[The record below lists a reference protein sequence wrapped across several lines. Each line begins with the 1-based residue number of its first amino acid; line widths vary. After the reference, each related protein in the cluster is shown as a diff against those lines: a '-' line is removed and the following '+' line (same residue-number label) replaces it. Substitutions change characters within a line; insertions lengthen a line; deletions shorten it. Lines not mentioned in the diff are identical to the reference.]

1 MPRFYDLVADG
12 DAPGHLIVE
21 SQSKDYVEIFYTLS
35 QERLD
40 LWKYLYE
47 NELQPDVI
55 LPERVKLLQVDVP
68 NHLLTM
74 HPIKTRVS
82 SRDLLR
88 AKYNQVERITI
99 ANESLVRLETTPSTR
114 DEVMMLLEDLPSC
127 FVKDYDYGLGL
138 TSTYRCI
145 IDAVER
151 LTNCTEI
158 LISEHDLVVAA
169 EQGTTFHISTRDF
182 DEVRKSINRTMSISQ
197 VAARSVKN
205 GTTYNFFASKLGR
218 PNISIPSGRNPLRRR
233 ITNLALGDKAP
244 LSEDEQDALLTLV
257 AQNTETIARTKSDR
271 LASLKRDIELVTLDN
286 LIESYESMVVKK
298 LPEGRWQ
305 VFLNENPF
313 ILTLAFGYPVI
324 KVHDQ
329 ASVGGRTIFGTGEKI
344 ADFLVKHSMTNNVA
358 IVEIKKPQTKL
369 LNQRKVSDGVY
380 APSGELVGAMN
391 QTLDQKHRLEQEIAQ
406 IKVNSRIYDIE
417 SYSLHC
423 CLIVGTVPSGED
435 RLRSFEMFRGN
446 SKDVEIITFDELL
459 EKLKHVREFLNSP
472 EPEMGD
478 SVQSSEPP
486 F

>member
-1 MPRFYDLVADG
+1 MPRFYDLLAG
-12 DAPGHLIVE
+12 EDAPGYLIVE
-21 SQSKDYVEIFYTLS
+21 SQSEDCVEVFYTLS
-35 QERLD
+35 KERRD
-40 LWKYLYE
+40 LWQYMYE
-47 NELQPDVI
+47 NELQPGII
-55 LPERVKLLQVDVP
+55 LPERVKLVQVDIP

-82 SRDLLR
+82 SRNLLR
-88 AKYNQVERITI
+88 AKYDQVERITI
-99 ANESLVRLETTPSTR
+99 ADESIVRPEARPSTQ
-114 DEVMMLLEDLPSC
+114 DEVMMLLEGLPSC

-138 TSTYRCI
+138 MSTYRCI
-145 IDAVER
+145 VDAVEQ

-158 LISEHDLVVAA
+158 LISSEDLIVAQ
-169 EQGTTFHISTRDF
+169 EEGTTFHISARDF

-205 GTTYNFFASKLGR
+205 GTVYNFFASKLGR
-218 PNISIPSGRNPLRRR
+218 PNKSIPSGRNPLRQR

-271 LASLKRDIELVTLDN
+271 LASLKRDIELVTLDK
-286 LIESYESMVVKK
+286 LIERYESMIAKT
-298 LPEGRWQ
+298 LPEDMWQ

-313 ILTLAFGYPVI
+313 ILSMAFGYPVI

-344 ADFLVKHSMTNNVA
+344 ADFLVKNSMTNNVA

-369 LNQRKVSDGVY
+369 LSQRKVSDGVY

-391 QTLDQKHRLEQEIAQ
+391 QTLDQKHRLEQGIAH
-406 IKVNSRIYDIE
+406 IKVNSRVYDME

-423 CLIVGTVPSGED
+423 CLIVGTVPSDED

-459 EKLKHVREFLNSP
+459 GKLKHLREFLNSP
-472 EPEMGD
+472 EPELA
-478 SVQSSEPP
+478 SSLQPFEPP